1 MPRPIIRVLL
11 IEDDPDDVALIRH
24 FLDET
29 HERGAAPAF
38 ELAVADRLSA
48 GCQMLARDGADVV
61 LLDLVLPGG
70 VGIEAFQKVRETRPE
85 APVVVLTGM
94 KDETLA
100 AEAVGLGAQ
109 DYLLKGTIDAQLLKR
124 SLLYAIER
132 GRLLGRLQAVL
143 NSDLDGKIVVDL
155 DGTVRYLNTAAQALL
170 GRKSR
175 ELLNRP
181 LPMHAPSEGS
191 LDETLPDGKGGER
204 VVEARSSALD
214 WDGRAARLVTL
225 RDVTELRRM
234 EHMREEVKERMLAVD
249 LKNEFMTTISHEL
262 RNPLTTV
269 KTAVQSLR
277 DGLVGPLSPQQQRF
291 IELAH
296 RNVERQIRI
305 INNVLDLSRF
315 QSGRAELEL
324 RRLSPVSAVEEAL
337 SGYSIASRGPRV
349 ETRFEQGLP
358 DIAADSDLVTQV
370 VTNLVDNALRFARER
385 VTVALAPSAEG
396 GVVLTVADD
405 GPGMAEAQA
414 QRLFAK
420 FVQVARQAGSMS
432 GYKGTGLGL
441 SICKEILAGHGG
453 RIWVDSAPGKGAR
466 FHALWPAFA
475 GEPQAAAGRPA

>member
-1 MPRPIIRVLL
+1 MARQTIRVLL
-11 IEDDPDDVALIRH
+11 IEDDPDDVSLIRH
-24 FLDET
+24 FLSET
-29 HERGAAPAF
+29 HEHDSAPCF
-38 ELAVADRLSA
+38 ELRAEGRLSPA
-48 GCQMLARDGADVV
+48 CGLLGSESFDVV
-61 LLDLVLPGG
+61 LLDLMLPGG
-70 VGIEAFQKVRETRPE
+70 VGIEALSKVRETRPD
-85 APVVVLTGM
+85 APIVVLTGL

-100 AEAVGLGAQ
+100 AQAVASGAQ
-109 DYLLKGTIDAQLLKR
+109 DYLLKGTIDARLLKR

-132 GRLLGRLQAVL
+132 GRLLARLQSVL
-143 NSDLDGKIVVDL
+143 NNDLDGKLVVDL
-155 DGTVRYLNTAAQALL
+155 EGRVRYLNAAAQALL
-170 GRKSR
+170 GCKGR
-175 ELLNRP
+175 ELLGKP
-181 LPMHAPSEGS
+181 LPLHAPGDGS
-191 LDETLPDGKGGER
+191 LDERLPDGSGGER
-204 VVEARSSALD
+204 VVEARSSPLE

-234 EHMREEVKERMLAVD
+234 EHLREEVKERMLAVD
-249 LKNEFMTTISHEL
+249 LKNEFMVTISHEL

-324 RRLSPVSAVEEAL
+324 RRLSPSAAVEEAL
-337 SGYSIASRGPRV
+337 QGYALSSRGPHV
-349 ETRFEQGLP
+349 ETQFAERLP

-385 VTVALAPSAEG
+385 VTVRLAPAEEG
-396 GVVLTVADD
+396 GVLLTVADD
-405 GPGMAEAQA
+405 GPGMAEAQSA
-414 QRLFAK
+414 RLFAK
-420 FVQVARQAGSMS
+420 FVQVARQAGAVG

-441 SICKEILAGHGG
+441 AICKEILAGHGG

-466 FHALWPAFA
+466 FHSFWPAFA
-475 GEPQAAAGRPA
+475 GEPQAAARPSA